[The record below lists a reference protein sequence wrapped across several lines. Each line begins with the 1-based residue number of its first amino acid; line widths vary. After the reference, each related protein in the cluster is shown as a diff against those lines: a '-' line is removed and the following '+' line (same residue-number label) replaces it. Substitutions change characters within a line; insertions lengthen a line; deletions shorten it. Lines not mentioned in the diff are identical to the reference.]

1 MYYICLLYRQT
12 SIIHLKASMSNSVL
26 LVDRQDVLIKESGLN
41 GLYIGEGVKG
51 VWPCVRQL
59 KDKDKGVNDPLTK
72 VSSELLII
80 LCWFFFICFSECLLR
95 HFCIE
100 MNDLLIHS

>member
-51 VWPCVRQL
+51 VWL

-100 MNDLLIHS
+100 MNYLLVHS

>member
-1 MYYICLLYRQT
+1 
-12 SIIHLKASMSNSVL
+12 MSNSVL
-26 LVDRQDVLIKESGLN
+26 LVHIQDVLIKESGLN

-59 KDKDKGVNDPLTK
+59 KDKDKDKDKGVNDPLTK

-80 LCWFFFICFSECLLR
+80 LCWVFFICFSECLLR

-100 MNDLLIHS
+100 MNDLLVHS

>member
-41 GLYIGEGVKG
+41 GLYIGEGV
-51 VWPCVRQL
+51 WPCVRQL
-59 KDKDKGVNDPLTK
+59 KDKDKDKGVNDPLTK

-100 MNDLLIHS
+100 MNDLLVHS

>member
-1 MYYICLLYRQT
+1 MYYICLLYRQI

-80 LCWFFFICFSECLLR
+80 LCWVFFICFSECLLR

-100 MNDLLIHS
+100 MNDLLVHS